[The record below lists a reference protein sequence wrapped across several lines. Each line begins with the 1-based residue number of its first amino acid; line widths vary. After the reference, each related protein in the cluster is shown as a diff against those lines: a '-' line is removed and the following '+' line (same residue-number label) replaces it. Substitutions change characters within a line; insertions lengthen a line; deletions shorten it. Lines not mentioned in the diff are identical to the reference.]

1 MTARAPG
8 AFVFSLLLHGA
19 IFASAVVLL
28 MGESARQPASTQRKI
43 RICLANCVASKPAL
57 PQKLPAVKPVPEP
70 VKPAVKKVQPVK
82 KKYRKKKR
90 TLPRNKPEHRVK
102 QAVKKAPVSARLRP
116 PAATKRVRKIAP
128 AAMPE
133 ERPVAHVAVPQV
145 QQTLA
150 VPAKPLHTPAPA
162 VSVPPQTQADY
173 LDTHLARI
181 SELLREHLYYPRMA
195 RKRRIQGEVVASFV
209 VETDGTVH
217 NLSIKKHSRPI
228 LDRAAIETVES
239 LSGKLP
245 HPKNRLEL
253 EVPIRFVLR

>member
-8 AFVFSLLLHGA
+8 AFFFSLLLHGA
-19 IFASAVVLL
+19 IVAGAVALFV
-28 MGESARQPASTQRKI
+28 GETARKPAGAPRRI
-43 RICLANCVASKPAL
+43 RVCLANCVVSKPVL
-57 PQKLPAVKPVPEP
+57 PKKKVPAVKTVPKP

-82 KKYRKKKR
+82 KKFHKKKR
-90 TLPRNKPEHRVK
+90 TLPRSKPEHRVK
-102 QAVKKAPVSARLRP
+102 QAVKKAPASVRLRP
-116 PAATKRVRKIAP
+116 PAETKRVRNTA

-133 ERPVAHVAVPQV
+133 ERSVPHIAPQ
-145 QQTLA
+145 A
-150 VPAKPLHTPAPA
+150 RPAAAAPAKPLPAPA

-173 LDTHLARI
+173 LDIHLARI

-217 NLSIKKHSRPI
+217 NLCIKKHSRPI